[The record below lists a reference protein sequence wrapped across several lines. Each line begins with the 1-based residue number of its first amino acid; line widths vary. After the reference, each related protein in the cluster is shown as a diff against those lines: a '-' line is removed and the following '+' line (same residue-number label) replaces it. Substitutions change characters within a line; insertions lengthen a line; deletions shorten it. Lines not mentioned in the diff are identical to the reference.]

1 MANDNIFPKLRRKRH
16 RQSSLYKTTAYS
28 LVRSN
33 AIKHVRI
40 GKKYI
45 IPKQSVIGFLNANCY
60 NGEKIISGGMT
71 VIEIWDFS
79 PKQKAHLTFA
89 LS

>member
-1 MANDNIFPKLRRKRH
+1 MFENYPEVISVDTLCEMMNIC
-16 RQSSLYKTTAYS
+16 KTTAYS

-60 NGEKIISGGMT
+60 NCEKIISGGMT
-71 VIEIWDFS
+71 VIEKGAE
-79 PKQKAHLTFA
+79 P
-89 LS
+89 